1 MSIAR
6 PVDGGVD
13 PLGPPA
19 SATLSPVAS
28 ATHLHLQVAP
38 VAASVAVA
46 EAAVEAAVSDVIRNP
61 CHFSIA
67 FVFAYNRE

>member
-6 PVDGGVD
+6 PVDGESIHWTSGFSDSVTSGV
-13 PLGPPA
+13 GYSPPSSGGA
-19 SATLSPVAS
+19 GGGFGGGGG
-28 ATHLHLQVAP
+28 
-38 VAASVAVA
+38 
-46 EAAVEAAVSDVIRNP
+46 AAVEAAVSDVIRNP

>member
-1 MSIAR
+1 MGSR
-6 PVDGGVD
+6 STWTSGFSDSV
-13 PLGPPA
+13 
-19 SATLSPVAS
+19 TVAS

-38 VAASVAVA
+38 AAASVAVA
-46 EAAVEAAVSDVIRNP
+46 VAAVEAAVSDVIRNP

>member
-38 VAASVAVA
+38 AAASVAV
-46 EAAVEAAVSDVIRNP
+46 AVEAAVSDVIRYP